1 MKGKAIWS
9 GPSPCVPTRREAI
22 RQLYAEHE
30 AEIHFWKFCQ
40 YEFSLQWTAL
50 KAYAGENGIEIM
62 GDIPIYVAAD
72 SADVWAAPEL
82 FLLYAC
88 GAPKEVA
95 GCRRT
100 HFRTQASFGATRCT
114 TGPTTKKPALPGGCG
129 ASAMP

>member
-9 GPSPCVPTRREAI
+9 GPSPCVPTPREAI

-30 AEIHFWKFCQ
+30 AEVHFWKFCQ

-62 GDIPIYVAAD
+62 GDIPIYVGGGQRGRM
-72 SADVWAAPEL
+72 AAPEL
-82 FLLYAC
+82 FLLDAWRR
-88 GAPKEVA
+88 PKR
-95 GCRRT
+95 GCRCPPDA
-100 HFRTQASFGATRCT
+100 FSDAGQLWATRCT